1 MMTRTSFINRNETKR
16 IVHRPNK
23 VNDWV
28 SKWIGQIVSEWSGV
42 DGRGN
47 GNEKKDDD
55 GELKMKK
62 TPFVKETRTEP
73 KRKDS
78 NTYIANDLCILS

>member
-1 MMTRTSFINRNETKR
+1 M
-16 IVHRPNK
+16 
-23 VNDWV
+23 
-28 SKWIGQIVSEWSGV
+28 

-62 TPFVKETRTEP
+62 NPFVKETRTEP